1 MTPEQA
7 RRIVAASGLRVHVPK
22 QPKDRISTSEIA
34 RALGI
39 RNSSVIG
46 YLMKHSFKPIKLKKI
61 GSPLLWTREAFEF
74 IKARHNKLTESLPAG
89 TDWITPKEAMVI
101 TDRSQ
106 PWLCKHA
113 RSVRRLVNGR
123 TICYYDKKEIQNL
136 AKNLC
141 LKSK

>member
-7 RRIVAASGLRVHVPK
+7 RRIVAASGLRAHVPE
-22 QPKDRISTSEIA
+22 QPKNMISTSEIA

-46 YLMKHSFKPIKLKKI
+46 YLMKHSFKPTKLKKI

-89 TDWITPKEAMVI
+89 TDWITTKEAMVI
-101 TDRSQ
+101 TDRLQ

-123 TICYYDKKEIQNL
+123 TICYYDRKEILNL
-136 AKNLC
+136 AKSW
-141 LKSK
+141 LKLK

>member
-7 RRIVAASGLRVHVPK
+7 RRIVAASGLRAHVPE
-22 QPKDRISTSEIA
+22 QPKNMISTSEIA

-74 IKARHNKLTESLPAG
+74 MKARHNKLTESLPAG
-89 TDWITPKEAMVI
+89 TDWITAKEAMVI

>member
-7 RRIVAASGLRVHVPK
+7 RRIVAASGLRAHVPE
-22 QPKDRISTSEIA
+22 QPKNTISTSEIA

-46 YLMKHSFKPIKLKKI
+46 DLRKHSFKPIKLKKV
-61 GSPLLWTREAFEF
+61 GSPLLWTREAFEY
-74 IKARHNKLTESLPAG
+74 IKARHNKITLPLPDG
-89 TDWITPKEAMVI
+89 VDWITTKEAMAI

-113 RSVRRLVNGR
+113 HSVRRLVNGR
-123 TICYYDKKEIQNL
+123 PICYYDKKEIINL
-136 AKNLC
+136 AKSW
-141 LKSK
+141 LKLK